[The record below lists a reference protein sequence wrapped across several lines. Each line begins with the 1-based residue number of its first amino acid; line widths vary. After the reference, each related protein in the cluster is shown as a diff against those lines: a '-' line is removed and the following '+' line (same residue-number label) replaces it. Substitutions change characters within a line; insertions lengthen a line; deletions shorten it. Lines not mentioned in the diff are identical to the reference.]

1 MISKK
6 REARGRESA
15 VAGRG
20 RGGVER
26 SGAEKNGEEGR
37 GRGVERRKGV
47 ECAVIRTAIAS
58 NSYEAASVIPC
69 RAARKPAI
77 SVDRRSS
84 V

>member
-37 GRGVERRKGV
+37 GEEWRDEREWSARLSGRPLRV
-47 ECAVIRTAIAS
+47 TRTK
-58 NSYEAASVIPC
+58 P
-69 RAARKPAI
+69 RA
-77 SVDRRSS
+77 
-84 V
+84 